1 MAEKRLK
8 SLDSM
13 EKAELL
19 RQVQMHQFSM
29 HDLAL
34 YLDTHPTD
42 SEALDALKCTRIVI
56 AHRLSTIRHCDRIL
70 VLEHGRIMEEG
81 TYEQLMEA
89 KGMFSDLVARQLPD
103 LSPKNA

>member
-42 SEALDALKCTRIVI
+42 SEALDALLL
-56 AHRLSTIRHCDRIL
+56 HREAYEKAADAYVKRFGALCKEQ
-70 VLEHGRIMEEG
+70 VGRENGWAAWSNTPFPWEK
-81 TYEQLMEA
+81 EA
-89 KGMFSDLVARQLPD
+89 
-103 LSPKNA
+103 N

>member
-1 MAEKRLK
+1 MAETRLK

-13 EKAELL
+13 ESDELL

-42 SEALDALKCTRIVI
+42 SEALEAFL
-56 AHRLSTIRHCDRIL
+56 AHREACERASALYVRRFGAL
-70 VLEHGRIMEEG
+70 RK
-81 TYEQLMEA
+81 EQTETENGWAAWSNTPWPWEKEA
-89 KGMFSDLVARQLPD
+89 
-103 LSPKNA
+103 N